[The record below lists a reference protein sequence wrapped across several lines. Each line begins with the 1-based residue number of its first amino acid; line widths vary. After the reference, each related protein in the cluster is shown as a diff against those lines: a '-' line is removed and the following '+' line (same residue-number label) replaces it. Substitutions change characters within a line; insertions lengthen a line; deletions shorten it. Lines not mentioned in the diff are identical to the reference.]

1 MITSTLLFPF
11 FTVVSREIARNES
24 SRTAGLPMLAMM
36 QFGDGTLLI
45 VYFQLCSMIWLVLSF
60 RPDLDPALARLLDDA
75 AWLIFVMVSP
85 SYITPMLCVA
95 VAAFRDTGTRLT

>member
-1 MITSTLLFPF
+1 
-11 FTVVSREIARNES
+11 
-24 SRTAGLPMLAMM
+24 
-36 QFGDGTLLI
+36 
-45 VYFQLCSMIWLVLSF
+45 MIWLVLSF